1 MSDAAVP
8 FGDAARRADAEL
20 FDVDRRIDW
29 LARLSPLDNERRWQ
43 AFRDGGYVASPPLTY
58 RPLDIDTGA
67 LRERLENVSTE
78 EIEQPS
84 LRALLLEKRTE
95 LLQFV
100 TLLETRDTVA
110 FTAASVTLFGGTDPS
125 LLSEA
130 REILETVPP
139 EEEGGAMADAAD
151 LAAEAQAAR
160 EAYRRIDPT
169 LDFRIECVDDLDA
182 GLVVHQ
188 GHLKIDSRLA
198 IPAARV
204 PALVAHEVGVHVL
217 TRHNGRRQPLRLFES
232 GFAGYDV
239 LQEGLATLAE
249 YLAGCL
255 PPSRLRALAARVV
268 AADLVV
274 RQEPLEGVFAA
285 LHEGHGMD
293 ARAAFD
299 VAVRARRGG
308 GLTKDAVYLAG
319 LRDLL
324 AWLREGGDVEPLFL
338 GKYALH
344 QRHLVADLLD
354 EGFLVPPALLPSCYR
369 GSAARERLERAASTP
384 LSAFHS
390 TEHSR

>member
-1 MSDAAVP
+1 MNTAPPLDEAV
-8 FGDAARRADAEL
+8 RRADAEL
-20 FDVDRRIDW
+20 FDIERRIDW
-29 LARLSPLDNERRWQ
+29 LARLSTLDNEPRWQ
-43 AFRDGGYVASPPLTY
+43 IFRDSGHVAAPPLTY
-58 RPLDIDTGA
+58 PPLDVDTGA

-78 EIEQPS
+78 AIEQPS
-84 LRALLLEKRTE
+84 LRALLIEKRTE

-110 FTAASVTLFGGTDPS
+110 FTAASVVLFGGTDPS

-130 REILETVPP
+130 RAILENVPA
-139 EEEGGAMADAAD
+139 ESAGGAMAGAD
-151 LAAEAQAAR
+151 DIVAAAR
-160 EAYRRIDPT
+160 EARADYHRVDPT
-169 LDFRIECVDDLDA
+169 LDFRIECIDDLDA

-188 GHLKIDSRLA
+188 GHLKVDSRLE

-204 PALVAHEVGVHVL
+204 PALVAHEIGVHVL

-232 GFAGYDV
+232 GFAGYDT

-285 LHEGHGMD
+285 LHEGYGMD

-319 LRDLL
+319 LRELL
-324 AWLREGGDVEPLFL
+324 AWLREGGDIEPLFL

-344 QRHLVADLLD
+344 QRHLVMDLLD
-354 EGFLVPPALLPSCYR
+354 EGFLLPPALLPSCLI
-369 GSAARERLERAASTP
+369 GAAARERLARATSTP
-384 LSAFHS
+384 LSAFHL
-390 TEHSR
+390 TERSP

>member
-1 MSDAAVP
+1 MSAAARPLDEAAV
-8 FGDAARRADAEL
+8 RADATL
-20 FDVDRRIDW
+20 FDVERHIDW

-43 AFRDGGYVASPPLTY
+43 IFRDGAYAAAPPLTY
-58 RPLDIDTGA
+58 PPLDVDTGA
-67 LRERLENVSTE
+67 LRQRLESVATE
-78 EIEQPS
+78 SVEQTS

-110 FTAASVTLFGGTDPS
+110 FTAASVALFGGTDPS

-130 REILETVPP
+130 RAILENVPA
-139 EEEGGAMADAAD
+139 EGADGAKAG
-151 LAAEAQAAR
+151 AAELLAEARAAR
-160 EAYRRIDPT
+160 AAYRRLDPT

-188 GHLKIDSRLA
+188 GHLKVDSRLA
-198 IPAARV
+198 IPVARV

-232 GFAGYDV
+232 GFAGYDT

-255 PPSRLRALAARVV
+255 PPSRLRTLAARVV

-274 RQEPLEGVFAA
+274 RQESLESVFAA
-285 LHEGHGMD
+285 LHEGHGLD

-319 LRDLL
+319 LRELL
-324 AWLREGGDVEPLFL
+324 AWLAEGGDIEPLFL

-344 QRHLVADLLD
+344 QRHLVADLLE
-354 EGFLVPPALLPSCYR
+354 EGFLLPPALLPSCLC
-369 GSAARERLERAASTP
+369 GAAARERLARAARTP
-384 LSAFHS
+384 LSAFHL
-390 TEHSR
+390 TEPLP